1 MTALEYM
8 KKQRDKHQLNYAKKA
23 ERGAPKEVLTN
34 IKLKIGYYNLAVM
47 ALDEVYRGIKDGAG
61 K

>member
-8 KKQRDKHQLNYAKKA
+8 KKQRDKHRLNYAKEL

-34 IKLKIGYYNLAVM
+34 IKMKIGYYNLAVM
-47 ALDEVYRGIKDGAG
+47 ALDEVYRGIKEGAE
-61 K
+61 